1 MILAAT
7 RERFDI
13 PFTVIDRGSG
23 TFFGALEDIDLSEGG
38 TLDWVPPRRILK
50 VPTDLPLQGGM
61 VIQSPKNMKY
71 MVAFYSP
78 AETSQGSPFRA
89 FKLYQVTVQASLQRR
104 SSTID
109 IRTGIPR
116 EGPLGPAKTI
126 YASFEPLQEAFD
138 RELRIPNE
146 KTRLVTNE
154 PIQAGD
160 VINGDTVIEAH
171 EFQGLWGAV
180 LG

>member
-1 MILAAT
+1 MGIRAT
-7 RERFDI
+7 RSPFDI
-13 PFTVIDRGSG
+13 PMTVIDKGSG
-23 TFFGALEDIDLSEGG
+23 TFYGALEDIDLSEGG

-50 VPTDLPLQGGM
+50 VPIDLPLQGGM
-61 VIQSPKNMKY
+61 VIQTPKNMKY
-71 MVAFYSP
+71 MVAVYSP
-78 AETSQGSPFRA
+78 SETSMGNPFRA
-89 FKLYQVTVQASLQRR
+89 FKLYQATSLATLRR
-104 SSTID
+104 RGEQID
-109 IRTGIPR
+109 LRTGLPK
-116 EGPLGPAKTI
+116 EGELSDPITI
-126 YASFEPLQEAFD
+126 FAAFEPLQEAFD

-154 PIQAGD
+154 HILEGD

>member
-1 MILAAT
+1 MMLSAT
-7 RERFDI
+7 RQRFDI
-13 PFTVIDRGSG
+13 PFTVIDKGAG
-23 TFFGALEDIDLSEGG
+23 TFFGALEDLDLSEGG

-50 VPTDLPLQGGM
+50 VPVDLALHGGM
-61 VIQSPKNMKY
+61 VIESPKGMKY

-78 AETSQGSPFRA
+78 SETSQGDPFRA
-89 FKLYQVTVQASLQRR
+89 FKLYQVTAQTSLRRRSTIIDKRTGLQR
-104 SSTID
+104 
-109 IRTGIPR
+109 
-116 EGPLGPAKTI
+116 EGELGPAQTI
-126 YASFEPLQEAFD
+126 FASFEPLQEAFD

-154 PIQAGD
+154 HIFEGD